1 MTDRVY
7 EKRFSERGAFWGLC
21 AALLSAVVIY
31 IYIKIFEE
39 SYFHAAAGG
48 LWVALCAA
56 AAAMTFAARRTNL
69 LARRP
74 KLRLFADWTGGLW
87 LGFVMW
93 TFAIFMILTAAD
105 GLLGLGL
112 TDGTGAARALAASFA
127 AAFCVVAAGVYSAL
141 HPGPTFIKIE
151 TDKLPPDAGRLRIVQ
166 LTDLHLGPSSGAF
179 LLARVLRRVR
189 EAKPDMVVVTGDVTD
204 GSLEGRRRETAM
216 FRRLKPK
223 YGVFA
228 VTGNHD
234 FYDDIEESLKCMRMS
249 GMKVLRGEAVEAGG
263 IVVEGDDDGGHLAE
277 HKWGLTRSETLIV
290 NTKSRF
296 RDKFILLLRHRPV
309 VEIGTEGFFDLQL
322 SGHTH
327 GGQVFPM
334 FSSRL
339 FVRGHSRGLK
349 KLKRGSLLYTS
360 NGAGYVGPP
369 VRLMAPPEIVVIDIV
384 RKEGAPGAASAR

>member
-7 EKRFSERGAFWGLC
+7 ERRFSSHPAFWVLC
-21 AALLSAVVIY
+21 AALAACACIY
-31 IYIKIFEE
+31 VFIKIHE
-39 SYFHAAAGG
+39 ARLWPAAGAV
-48 LWVALCAA
+48 WVALCAV
-56 AAAMTFAARRTNL
+56 MPLLSFVSRRTRL
-69 LARRP
+69 LRGSGLRR
-74 KLRLFADWTGGLW
+74 AAGDAGGLW
-87 LGFVMW
+87 LLFALWSFVIL
-93 TFAIFMILTAAD
+93 FAVGAVTRFAGVRISAA
-105 GLLGLGL
+105 G
-112 TDGTGAARALAASFA
+112 ALAASFA
-127 AAFCVVAAGVYSAL
+127 AAFCIVAAGVRCAL
-141 HPGPTFIKIE
+141 NVAATFITIE
-151 TDKLPPDAGRLRIVQ
+151 TDKLPPDEDRLRIVQ

-216 FRRLKPK
+216 FRRIKPR
-223 YGVFA
+223 YGFFA

-234 FYDDIEESLKCMRMS
+234 FYDDIEESLKFMRLS
-249 GMKVLRGEAVEAGG
+249 GMRVLRGEAVEAGG
-263 IVVEGDDDGGHLAE
+263 IVVEGVDDRDHLIE
-277 HKWGLTRSETLIV
+277 DKWGLTRSETLIV

-327 GGQVFPM
+327 GGQLFPM
-334 FSSRL
+334 LSSRL

-349 KLKRGSLLYTS
+349 KLKRGSMLYTS

-369 VRLMAPPEIVVIDIV
+369 VRLFAPAEIVVIDIV
-384 RKEGAPGAASAR
+384 RKEGARSAASAR

>member
-7 EKRFSERGAFWGLC
+7 EKRFSERGGFWWFC
-21 AALLSAVVIY
+21 AAMLSAAVLY
-31 IYIKIFEE
+31 IYMKIFAE
-39 SYFHAAAGG
+39 SRAGAV
-48 LWVALCAA
+48 WIALCAA
-56 AAAMTFAARRTNL
+56 AAAMSFAARRTDL
-69 LARRP
+69 LSRRP
-74 KLRLFADWTGGLW
+74 RLRLAADWAGGLW
-87 LGFVMW
+87 LVFVMW
-93 TFAIFMILTAAD
+93 SFTIYIIMVAAAA
-105 GLLGLGL
+105 LLGLEM
-112 TDGTGAARALAASFA
+112 TGAAGAVSFA
-127 AAFCVVAAGVYSAL
+127 AAACVVASGVNSAL
-141 HPGPTFIKIE
+141 HPGTTFIKIT
-151 TDKLPPDAGRLRIVQ
+151 TDKLPAGVGSLRVVQ
-166 LTDLHLGPSSGAF
+166 LADLHLGPSSGAF

-189 EAKPDMVVVTGDVTD
+189 EAEPDMVVVTGDVTD

-216 FRRLKPK
+216 FRRIKPRC
-223 YGVFA
+223 GFFA

-234 FYDDIEESLKCMRMS
+234 FYDGIEESLNFMRMS
-249 GMKVLRGEAVEAGG
+249 GMTVLRCEAVEAGG
-263 IVVEGDDDGGHLAE
+263 IVVEGVDDRDHVTDD
-277 HKWGLTRSETLIV
+277 KWGLTRSETLIV
-290 NTKSRF
+290 NTKSRY

-369 VRLMAPPEIVVIDIV
+369 VRLLAPPEIVVIDIE
-384 RKEGAPGAASAR
+384 RKDGAPRAASAR

>member
-1 MTDRVY
+1 MMDRVY

-21 AALLSAVVIY
+21 AAMLAAVVVY
-31 IYIKIFEE
+31 IYMKIFAEGG
-39 SYFHAAAGG
+39 FHAAAGAV
-48 LWVALCAA
+48 WVAFCAA
-56 AAAMTFAARRTNL
+56 AAVMSFAARRTNL
-69 LARRP
+69 LSRSPR
-74 KLRLFADWTGGLW
+74 LRLFADWTGGLW
-87 LGFVMW
+87 LVFVMW
-93 TFAIFMILTAAD
+93 SFSIFIIMTAAD
-105 GLLGLGL
+105 GLLGLGM
-112 TDGTGAARALAASFA
+112 TGGAGAARALAASSAVA
-127 AAFCVVAAGVYSAL
+127 ACVVAAGVYSAL
-141 HPGPTFIKIE
+141 HPAPTFIQIE
-151 TDKLPPDAGRLRIVQ
+151 TDKLPPDAGKLRIVQ

-189 EAKPDMVVVTGDVTD
+189 SAKPDMVVVTGDVTD

-216 FRRLKPK
+216 FRRIKPR
-223 YGVFA
+223 YGFFA

-234 FYDDIEESLKCMRMS
+234 FYDDIEGSLKFMRAS
-249 GMKVLRGEAVEAGG
+249 GMRVLRGEAVEAGG
-263 IVVEGDDDGGHLAE
+263 IVVEGVDDHDHVME
-277 HKWGLTRSETLIV
+277 DKWGLTRSETLIV

-296 RDKFILLLRHRPV
+296 GDKFILLLRHRPV

-349 KLKRGSLLYTS
+349 KLRRGSLLYTS

-369 VRLMAPPEIVVIDIV
+369 VRLLAPPEIVVIDIV
-384 RKEGAPGAASAR
+384 RKEGAPRAASAR

>member
-1 MTDRVY
+1 M
-7 EKRFSERGAFWGLC
+7 
-21 AALLSAVVIY
+21 LSAVVIY

-39 SYFHAAAGG
+39 SYFHAAAGA

-87 LGFVMW
+87 LVFVMW
-93 TFAIFMILTAAD
+93 TFAIFMILTAGGRPSRPRAD
-105 GLLGLGL
+105 GR
-112 TDGTGAARALAASFA
+112 DGRCAGARASFA

-141 HPGPTFIKIE
+141 HPGPTFITIE
-151 TDKLPPDAGRLRIVQ
+151 TDKLPPEVDKLRIVQ

-234 FYDDIEESLKCMRMS
+234 FYDDIEESLKFMRMS
-249 GMKVLRGEAVEAGG
+249 GMTVLRGEAVEAG
-263 IVVEGDDDGGHLAE
+263 E
-277 HKWGLTRSETLIV
+277 S
-290 NTKSRF
+290 
-296 RDKFILLLRHRPV
+296 
-309 VEIGTEGFFDLQL
+309 
-322 SGHTH
+322 
-327 GGQVFPM
+327 
-334 FSSRL
+334 SSR
-339 FVRGHSRGLK
+339 
-349 KLKRGSLLYTS
+349 
-360 NGAGYVGPP
+360 
-369 VRLMAPPEIVVIDIV
+369 
-384 RKEGAPGAASAR
+384 ASTTATI